1 MSFPTNHYDV
11 IGVSIVEEL
20 YKQAEEA
27 YPISDEPLP
36 SKPSLFQRVV
46 RGLMGRTN
54 ETVCETMP
62 CSDRDELRG
71 TL

>member
-36 SKPSLFQRVV
+36 SKPSWFQRVV
-46 RGLMGRTN
+46 RGLMGRSTEVAQHSVRCN
-54 ETVCETMP
+54 EA
-62 CSDRDELRG
+62 DELRG
-71 TL
+71 SA